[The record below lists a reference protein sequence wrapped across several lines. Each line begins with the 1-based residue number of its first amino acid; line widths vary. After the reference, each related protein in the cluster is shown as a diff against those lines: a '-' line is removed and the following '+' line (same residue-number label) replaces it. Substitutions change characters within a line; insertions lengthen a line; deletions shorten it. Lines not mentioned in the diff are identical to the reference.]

1 MSGASFILAINIFIA
16 ALFALS
22 FCMVALSTRSRR
34 IATSFS
40 FAYGFG
46 IVYLIFEFLLPIHTL
61 PTFAPRLAYVGGFTA
76 FLGATICIFVGIAER
91 YRQPIPAR
99 FLVALVITSV
109 IANFTGYD
117 LERESLARMMAY
129 QAPYALMQS
138 LAAWAVYASK
148 RRQPV
153 DWALMGIFTIG
164 AAQFVSKPFVA
175 GWTGGAG
182 ASAQDY
188 IASAYAMYSQSLGAV
203 LQVAVGLIMLLML
216 LRDMLV
222 ELTTRSETDMLSE
235 LYNRRGF
242 EDRVAAR
249 MTQSR
254 SLERSVGLVVADLD
268 AFKSIND
275 SYGHDVGDSVII
287 AFAALLRESTPEPGI
302 AARMGGEEFA
312 VFLPD
317 SNLSAARLF
326 AEAVRVKFSSLAVPA
341 LPAGRFC
348 TASFGVA
355 ESQPGE
361 TYADLRRRAD
371 AALYAAKR
379 GGRDL
384 VAVSDQSLDQM
395 PSHPLA
401 TAIASRSA

>member
-22 FCMVALSTRSRR
+22 FFIVALSTKSRR

-46 IVYLIFEFLLPIHTL
+46 IAYLIFEFLLPINAL

-99 FLVALVITSV
+99 FLVLLVLASV
-109 IANFTGYD
+109 IANYTGYE
-117 LERESLARMMAY
+117 LERDSLGRLMAY
-129 QAPYALMQS
+129 QAPYALMQA
-138 LAAWAVYASK
+138 LAAWAVFASRK
-148 RRQPV
+148 RHPV
-153 DWALMGIFTIG
+153 DWALMGIFTLG

-175 GWTGGAG
+175 GWTGGTG

-188 IASAYAMYSQSLGAV
+188 VATVYAMYSQSLGAV

-216 LRDMLV
+216 IRDMLV
-222 ELTTRSETDMLSE
+222 ELTTKSETDMLSA

-242 EDRVAAR
+242 EDRVT
-249 MTQSR
+249 TQIGGPR
-254 SLERSVGLVVADLD
+254 SGERPMSLVVADLD

-275 SYGHDVGDSVII
+275 SFGHDVGDSVIT
-287 AFAALLRESTPEPGI
+287 AFAGLLRDSTPSHGI

-317 SNLSAARLF
+317 TNLGASRLF
-326 AEAVRVKFSSLAVPA
+326 AEAVRVKFSSLAIPE

-355 ESQPGE
+355 ESLPGE
-361 TYADLRRRAD
+361 SYADLRRRAD

-379 GGRDL
+379 GGRDI
-384 VAVSDQSLDQM
+384 VAVSDLPLDQM
-395 PSHPLA
+395 PAHPLA
-401 TAIASRSA
+401 ATSLSRSA

>member
-22 FCMVALSTRSRR
+22 FFMVALSTKSRR

-46 IVYLIFEFLLPIHTL
+46 IAYLIFEFLLPINVL
-61 PTFAPRLAYVGGFTA
+61 PTYAPRLAYVGGFTA

-99 FLVALVITSV
+99 FLVALVVASV
-109 IANFTGYD
+109 IANYTGYD
-117 LERESLARMMAY
+117 LERDSLARMMAY
-129 QAPYALMQS
+129 QAPYALMQALS
-138 LAAWAVYASK
+138 AWAVFASK
-148 RRQPV
+148 RRHPV

-175 GWTGGAG
+175 GLTGGTG
-182 ASAQDY
+182 DTAQEY
-188 IASAYAMYSQSLGAV
+188 VATVYAMYSQSLGAV

-222 ELTTRSETDMLSE
+222 ELTTRSETDMLSQ

-242 EDRVAAR
+242 EDRVATQ
-249 MTQSR
+249 MTQAR
-254 SLERSVGLVVADLD
+254 SLERSASLVMADLD
-268 AFKSIND
+268 AFKTIND
-275 SYGHDVGDSVII
+275 TFGHDVGDSVIT
-287 AFAALLRESTPEPGI
+287 AFAALLSDATPTQGI

-312 VFLPD
+312 VYLPD
-317 SNLSAARLF
+317 TNLGAARLF
-326 AEAVRVKFSSLAVPA
+326 AEAVRVKFGALAIDS

-355 ESQPGE
+355 ELLPGE
-361 TYADLRRRAD
+361 SYADLRRRAD

-384 VAVSDQSLDQM
+384 VAVSELPLDQM

-401 TAIASRSA
+401 TTSLSRTG

>member
-22 FCMVALSTRSRR
+22 FFIVALSTKSRR

-46 IVYLIFEFLLPIHTL
+46 IAYLIFEFLLPIHVL
-61 PTFAPRLAYVGGFTA
+61 PTYAPRLAYVGGFTA

-99 FLVALVITSV
+99 FLVLLVICSV
-109 IANFTGYD
+109 VANYTGYD

-129 QAPYALMQS
+129 QAPFALMQALS
-138 LAAWAVYASK
+138 AWAVFAAK

-153 DWALMGIFTIG
+153 DWALMGIFTLG
-164 AAQFVSKPFVA
+164 AVQFVSKPFVA
-175 GWTGGAG
+175 GWTGGPG
-182 ASAQDY
+182 DTAQDY
-188 IASAYAMYSQSLGAV
+188 VATVYAMYSQSLGAV

-242 EDRVAAR
+242 EDRVA
-249 MTQSR
+249 TQMMHAR
-254 SLERSVGLVVADLD
+254 SLERAASLVMADLD

-275 SYGHDVGDSVII
+275 SYGHDVGDSVIM
-287 AFAALLRESTPEPGI
+287 AFAALLRDATPSHGI

-312 VFLPD
+312 IYLPD
-317 SNLSAARLF
+317 TNLGAARLF
-326 AEAVRVKFSSLAVPA
+326 AEAVRVKFGTLAIESLPQ
-341 LPAGRFC
+341 GRFC

-355 ESQPGE
+355 ESMPGE
-361 TYADLRRRAD
+361 SYADLRRRAD

-384 VAVSDQSLDQM
+384 VAVSELPFDQM
-395 PSHPLA
+395 PVHPLA
-401 TAIASRSA
+401 TTTISRSA

>member
-1 MSGASFILAINIFIA
+1 MSGASFILAVNIFIA

-34 IATSFS
+34 TATSFS

-46 IVYLIFEFLLPIHTL
+46 IVYLVFEFLLPIQAL
-61 PTFAPRLAYVGGFTA
+61 PSFTPRFAYVGGFTA

-99 FLVALVITSV
+99 FLLLLVVASV
-109 IANFTGYD
+109 IANTTGYD
-117 LERESLARMMAY
+117 LDRNSLARMMAY
-129 QAPYALMQS
+129 QAPYAMMQA
-138 LAAWAVYASK
+138 LAAWAVFASG

-175 GWTGGAG
+175 NLSGGPG
-182 ASAQDY
+182 DTAQDY
-188 IASAYAMYSQSLGAV
+188 IATAYAMYSQSLGAV

-216 LRDMLV
+216 LRDVMV
-222 ELTTRSETDMLSE
+222 ELTARSETDMLSE
-235 LYNRRGF
+235 LFNRRGF
-242 EDRVAAR
+242 EDRVTAHFATR
-249 MTQSR
+249 AP
-254 SLERSVGLVVADLD
+254 ERTMALVMADLD

-275 SYGHDVGDSVII
+275 TFGHDAGDRVIA
-287 AFAALLRESTPEPGI
+287 AFAALLRETTPSHAV

-312 VFLPD
+312 IFLPD
-317 SNLSAARLF
+317 TNLGAARLF
-326 AEAVRVKFSSLAVPA
+326 AEAIRVRFATQMLPD
-341 LPAGRFC
+341 LPAGRRC

-355 ESQPGE
+355 ESVPGE
-361 TYADLRRRAD
+361 AYADLRRRAD

-379 GGRDL
+379 GGRNL
-384 VAVSDQSLDQM
+384 VSASEVAIDQM
-395 PSHPLA
+395 PVHPLSSSG
-401 TAIASRSA
+401 ISRSA